1 MANSNDE
8 DRNATKSITNANK
21 IVDNLSVSRTFESKE
36 FVDSLNKSIWLNMPN
51 KIKRKRLPL
60 DQLNECNQIFD
71 HIKKLIATEFNQRV
85 TFERIRKN

>member
-1 MANSNDE
+1 MANSSDE
-8 DRNATKSITNANK
+8 DSNATRAI
-21 IVDNLSVSRTFESKE
+21 DNLSVSRTFESKE